1 MFAQL
6 YNTPTCFVTDPSILP
21 RVNVA
26 HYKNDQ
32 SLAETVKALLY
43 DRIGEEVFNAEYH
56 YCSLNDAKER
66 AQAWMVECNNLTY
79 LFLDNENEINA
90 FRKWAEKEL
99 NTPFVTT
106 LDRKTIEIKKNA
118 GFDCS
123 FYLRTDDLATL
134 VVCSEPSL
142 QHWHLMQGF
151 FYLCFKPLFVAKPL
165 TDAEKRL
172 IKSTASNSMA
182 RYANAAKALA
192 DRDDLNTLK
201 LKKSLAT
208 VRKRIYDNMIERSK
222 EVLRKAE
229 DQIMSLQSQYAVLLD
244 EIESENVRLEGAKA
258 LSERCEDNDELFNYF
273 QNSSQ
278 IVDVE
283 AAAGCISFIVKTYLD
298 VYDPELYR
306 EYAQAGYIFDNY
318 SNLAYS
324 KEEHKLLMDAIFS
337 EDPEFHIKMCGYYCL
352 CLNGRVQ
359 TSSNYLYPN
368 KLNDYVPNPHLD
380 RHSCLGSY
388 EPEINKLIRSGNIV
402 GAIEQC
408 IASCMSVNLAEV
420 TMTFKPMMNGIFSS
434 TEKVLLRS
442 DGTEMTVKDAIKYL
456 KEKEPSV

>member
-1 MFAQL
+1 MFAQA
-6 YNTPTCFVTDPSILP
+6 YNTPTCFVADPSILP

-26 HYKNDQ
+26 HYRNDQ

-43 DRIGEEVFNAEYH
+43 DRIGEEVFNAEYY
-56 YCSLNDAKER
+56 YCSLDEARER
-66 AQAWMVECNNLTY
+66 AQCWTVECNNLTY
-79 LFLDNENEINA
+79 LFLRDKKDLNRFDE
-90 FRKWAEKEL
+90 WAEKEL
-99 NTPFVTT
+99 NTPFITK
-106 LDRKTIEIKKNA
+106 LDRQTVEIQKKA
-118 GFDCS
+118 GFSCI

-134 VVCSEPSL
+134 VVCTEPSL
-142 QHWHLMQGF
+142 KHWHLMQGF
-151 FYLCFKPLFVAKPL
+151 FYLCFKPLFVGKPL
-165 TDAEKRL
+165 TDAEKKF
-172 IKSTASNSMA
+172 IKSTASESMVQ
-182 RYANAAKALA
+182 YANAAKALA
-192 DRDDLNTLK
+192 DRDDLNILK
-201 LKKSLAT
+201 LKKDLAT
-208 VRKRIYDNMIERSK
+208 VLKQVYNNMIERSK

-273 QNSSQ
+273 QNNSQ

-283 AAAGCISFIVKTYLD
+283 AATGRISFIVKTYLD

-306 EYAQAGYIFDNY
+306 EYAQAGYIFDNN

-324 KEEHKLLMDAIFS
+324 KEDRKLLMDAIFS
-337 EDPEFHIKMCGYYCL
+337 EDPEFRIKMCGYYCL
-352 CLNGRVQ
+352 YLNGRVL
-359 TSSNYLYPN
+359 TTSNYPYPN

-388 EPEINKLIRSGNIV
+388 GPEINKLIRSGNIV

-408 IASCMSVNLAEV
+408 IASCMSVNLAEA

-434 TEKVLLRS
+434 TEKVLVRS

-456 KEKEPSV
+456 KEKEPNA

>member
-1 MFAQL
+1 MFAQA

-26 HYKNDQ
+26 HYRNDQ

-43 DRIGEEVFNAEYH
+43 DRIGEEVFNAEYY
-56 YCSLNDAKER
+56 YCSLDEAKER
-66 AQAWMVECNNLTY
+66 AQCWTVECNNLTY
-79 LFLDNENEINA
+79 LFLRDEEYLNS
-90 FRKWAEKEL
+90 FSKWAEKEL
-99 NTPFVTT
+99 NMPFITK
-106 LDRKTIEIKKNA
+106 LDRQTIEIQKKT
-118 GFDCS
+118 GFKCH

-142 QHWHLMQGF
+142 PHWHLMQGF
-151 FYLCFKPLFVAKPL
+151 FYLCFKPLFVTKPL

-172 IKSTASNSMA
+172 IKATASESMA
-182 RYANAAKALA
+182 QYMNAAKALA
-192 DRDDLNTLK
+192 DRDDLNILK

-208 VRKRIYDNMIERSK
+208 VRKRVYENMIEHSEK
-222 EVLRKAE
+222 VLSDTENQIISLR
-229 DQIMSLQSQYAVLLD
+229 DQYSILLD
-244 EIESENVRLEGAKA
+244 RIESETVRLEGAKLLA
-258 LSERCEDNDELFNYF
+258 ERCEDDNELFDYF
-273 QNSSQ
+273 QNNSQ
-278 IVDVE
+278 IVDVA

-306 EYAQAGYIFDNY
+306 EYAKSGYIFENY
-318 SNLAYS
+318 SNMAYG
-324 KEEHKLLMDAIFS
+324 KEDRKLLMDAIFS
-337 EDPEFHIKMCGYYCL
+337 EDPEFRIKMCGYYCL
-352 CLNGRVQ
+352 YLNGYVQ
-359 TSSNYLYPN
+359 TSSNYSYPN
-368 KLNDYVPNPHLD
+368 KLKDYVPNPHLD